1 MAFVNKEEV
10 SLEPLSKD
18 NIKEIARIQYEIFN
32 DSKSVGYL
40 DYLKE
45 LKKKST
51 SALPQ
56 DYLIKF
62 YGHGVGIIGIYQ
74 YKNYKKDVWLNW
86 FGVLPEF
93 RQKGIGTL
101 ALLEIIRIAKSL
113 GYEHL
118 RLFSYR
124 SHGKAHGIYRK
135 NLEIEEEY
143 TNELDKET
151 LSKQGEC
158 KIFSFSLDGKK
169 VEPWNSKY
177 IDLTGDLKLH
187 YDSVDKLKKDGII
200 EEKKTI
206 ELEELNEDTLEKGQ
220 SIQHD
225 IFPEE
230 NGLEDLRESV
240 YKEIPSHQFMIN
252 YYLPKI
258 DNRYVG
264 ITGLYAYKDY
274 PHDAWLAWF
283 GVLEG
288 ERRKG
293 YGAKIL
299 KQTMARARELGFE
312 TLRLYTDE
320 EDNKNAIKLYEKFGM
335 TSEVYDNPNDPHFE
349 FSKTLIYSI
358 SLTGNKVE
366 PWNNKY
372 LDLSGHDQ
380 RNE

>member
-1 MAFVNKEEV
+1 MAFVKKDEV
-10 SLEPLSKD
+10 TLEPLTKD
-18 NIKEIARIQYEIFN
+18 NIKEMARIQYEIFN

-51 SALPQ
+51 SVLPQ

-62 YGHGVGIIGIYQ
+62 YGHSVGIIGIYQ
-74 YKNYKKDVWLNW
+74 YKKYKKDVWLNW

-93 RQKGIGTL
+93 RKRGIGTL
-101 ALLEIIRIAKSL
+101 ALLEIIRIAKNL
-113 GYEHL
+113 GYENL

-143 TNELDKET
+143 LNELDKET

-177 IDLTGDLKLH
+177 IDLAGDLKLH

-200 EEKKTI
+200 ETQETI
-206 ELEELNEDTLEKGQ
+206 EFEELNEDNLARGGV
-220 SIQHD
+220 IQNK

-230 NGLEDLRESV
+230 NGSEDLRESV

-264 ITGLYAYKDY
+264 ITGLYAYKNY
-274 PHDAWLAWF
+274 PSDAWLAWF
-283 GVLEG
+283 GILEN

-293 YGAKIL
+293 YATKIL
-299 KQTMARARELGFE
+299 KQTMDRARELGFE
-312 TLRLYTDE
+312 TLRLYTDK
-320 EDNKNAIKLYEKFGM
+320 EDNQNAIKLYEKFGM
-335 TSEVYDNPNDPHFE
+335 TSEVYDNPDDPHFE
-349 FSKTLIYSI
+349 FSNTLIYSI
-358 SLTGNKVE
+358 SLTNSKLE
-366 PWNNKY
+366 LWNNKN
-372 LDLSGHDQ
+372 LDLGGHDK
-380 RNE
+380 RNS